1 MLTGRGLGADGDR
14 MDDPA
19 LPSPDI
25 TLDCE
30 RLDVYHIAC
39 DLQRLAFRMASRAG
53 RVYRD
58 ELQRASLSIVLN
70 VAEGAGRQSPAE
82 KARFYVMARGSA
94 TECAALV
101 QVLEDNRQIST
112 IEAKTARGQL
122 VRIVQMLTRLAARWA
137 PLSARR
143 S

>member
-1 MLTGRGLGADGDR
+1 
-14 MDDPA
+14 
-19 LPSPDI
+19 
-25 TLDCE
+25 
-30 RLDVYHIAC
+30 
-39 DLQRLAFRMASRAG
+39 
-53 RVYRD
+53 
-58 ELQRASLSIVLN
+58 LN